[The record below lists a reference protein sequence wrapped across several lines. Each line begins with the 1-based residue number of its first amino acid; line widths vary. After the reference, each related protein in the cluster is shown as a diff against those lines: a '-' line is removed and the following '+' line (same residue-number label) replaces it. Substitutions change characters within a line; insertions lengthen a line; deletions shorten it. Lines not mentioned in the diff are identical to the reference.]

1 MSLPVV
7 DKGQSLMS
15 EKLPTHLISFTSK
28 IKLVYRIYVYRE
40 IFETIH
46 YNNNLVLII
55 FNQTL

>member
-15 EKLPTHLISFTSK
+15 EKLPTYLISFTSK
-28 IKLVYRIYVYRE
+28 IKLVYRE

>member
-15 EKLPTHLISFTSK
+15 EKLPTHISLTSK
-28 IKLVYRIYVYRE
+28 IKLVYRE